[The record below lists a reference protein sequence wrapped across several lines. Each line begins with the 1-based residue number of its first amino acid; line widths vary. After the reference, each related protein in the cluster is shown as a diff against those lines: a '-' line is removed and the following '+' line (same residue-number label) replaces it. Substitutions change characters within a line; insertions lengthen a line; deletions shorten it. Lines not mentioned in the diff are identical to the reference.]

1 MRLFES
7 LLIALSTY
15 SAVPVPQLDWNE
27 KNMRYAICF
36 FPAVG
41 VLCGAA
47 LWLWAVLA
55 QATGMSGVLFAAIA
69 ACLPILVTGGI
80 HMDGYL
86 DTVDALSSHQTRE
99 KKLAIMKDANCG
111 AFAVIYGGVYLLA
124 YAGFAYEV
132 FAAGHILLICPLF
145 VLSRALSGLCAVN
158 LPNARKSG
166 MLCAFTSGDS
176 RARARRPYRSCDDG
190 LDVSRSRRNGGGV
203 CGGFRAQV
211 SQIRAGTVWRRD
223 GGYVGLLF
231 AALRVLRP
239 DRHLD
244 RWAAVIELLFIRH
257 GATEGNLRRR
267 YIGRTDEPLCEA
279 GIAQVETLRK
289 QGRSVDKLF
298 VSPLLRTRQTAELLF
313 PQMPYTVVDG
323 LIETDFGRFEGKSAD
338 ELLGDPAYQA
348 WVDAMCLTPIPE
360 GESVT
365 DFKTRCCEA
374 FAETIKNVPDGS
386 RVGFVVHGGVIMA
399 IMEAY
404 ARPKK
409 DFYAYHIG
417 NGECLQGVYDG
428 ETIQIK

>member
-15 SAVPVPQLDWNE
+15 SAVPVPQFDWNE

-86 DTVDALSSHQTRE
+86 DTVDALSSHQTCE

-166 MLCAFTSGDS
+166 MLCAFTSGQNPSQSS
-176 RARARRPYRSCDDG
+176 RPRPR
-190 LDVSRSRRNGGGV
+190 SRSPALPQLRRWFG
-203 CGGFRAQV
+203 CLPQSAE
-211 SQIRAGTVWRRD
+211 WRRRLRCFPRSSIAD
-223 GGYVGLLF
+223 LRWRSL
-231 AALRVLRP
+231 AA
-239 DRHLD
+239 
-244 RWAAVIELLFIRH
+244 
-257 GATEGNLRRR
+257 
-267 YIGRTDEPLCEA
+267 
-279 GIAQVETLRK
+279 
-289 QGRSVDKLF
+289 
-298 VSPLLRTRQTAELLF
+298 
-313 PQMPYTVVDG
+313 
-323 LIETDFGRFEGKSAD
+323 
-338 ELLGDPAYQA
+338 
-348 WVDAMCLTPIPE
+348 
-360 GESVT
+360 
-365 DFKTRCCEA
+365 
-374 FAETIKNVPDGS
+374 
-386 RVGFVVHGGVIMA
+386 
-399 IMEAY
+399 
-404 ARPKK
+404 
-409 DFYAYHIG
+409 
-417 NGECLQGVYDG
+417 
-428 ETIQIK
+428 

>member
-86 DTVDALSSHQTRE
+86 DTVDALSSHQTCE

-158 LPNARKSG
+158 LPNAR
-166 MLCAFTSGDS
+166 
-176 RARARRPYRSCDDG
+176 RQ
-190 LDVSRSRRNGGGV
+190 SRSRSSASPPRRGWSG
-203 CGGFRAQV
+203 CLPRL
-211 SQIRAGTVWRRD
+211 AGWRRRLWWFPRSSIAD
-223 GGYVGLLF
+223 SRWHSL
-231 AALRVLRP
+231 AA
-239 DRHLD
+239 
-244 RWAAVIELLFIRH
+244 
-257 GATEGNLRRR
+257 
-267 YIGRTDEPLCEA
+267 
-279 GIAQVETLRK
+279 
-289 QGRSVDKLF
+289 
-298 VSPLLRTRQTAELLF
+298 
-313 PQMPYTVVDG
+313 
-323 LIETDFGRFEGKSAD
+323 
-338 ELLGDPAYQA
+338 
-348 WVDAMCLTPIPE
+348 
-360 GESVT
+360 
-365 DFKTRCCEA
+365 
-374 FAETIKNVPDGS
+374 
-386 RVGFVVHGGVIMA
+386 
-399 IMEAY
+399 
-404 ARPKK
+404 
-409 DFYAYHIG
+409 
-417 NGECLQGVYDG
+417 
-428 ETIQIK
+428 

>member
-86 DTVDALSSHQTRE
+86 DTVDALSSHQTCE

-145 VLSRALSGLCAVN
+145 MLSRALSGLCAVN

-166 MLCAFTSGDS
+166 MLCAFTSGVQ
-176 RARARRPYRSCDDG
+176 RRTATVALTLVGLAAAAGMVWMSPTAGGMAAAFVVASALKYRRFA
-190 LDVSRSRRNGGGV
+190 LAQFGGV
-203 CGGFRAQV
+203 TGDTSGFFLQLCELCGLIG
-211 SQIRAGTVWRRD
+211 VWI
-223 GGYVGLLF
+223 GGLL
-231 AALRVLRP
+231 
-239 DRHLD
+239 
-244 RWAAVIELLFIRH
+244 
-257 GATEGNLRRR
+257 
-267 YIGRTDEPLCEA
+267 
-279 GIAQVETLRK
+279 
-289 QGRSVDKLF
+289 
-298 VSPLLRTRQTAELLF
+298 
-313 PQMPYTVVDG
+313 
-323 LIETDFGRFEGKSAD
+323 
-338 ELLGDPAYQA
+338 
-348 WVDAMCLTPIPE
+348 
-360 GESVT
+360 
-365 DFKTRCCEA
+365 
-374 FAETIKNVPDGS
+374 
-386 RVGFVVHGGVIMA
+386 
-399 IMEAY
+399 
-404 ARPKK
+404 
-409 DFYAYHIG
+409 
-417 NGECLQGVYDG
+417 
-428 ETIQIK
+428 